1 MSDIIQEKLIEEQP
15 IPVSLEGTK
24 KIIFQMENCICQ
36 IYSKNGERGTGFF
49 CKIPFNNNLL
59 PVLITNNHVLNE
71 KDIENNNII
80 ELSINN
86 DKKEIKIDNLR
97 KKYTNSDKET
107 DITIIEIRQN
117 KDEIKNYLELDE
129 KDIYENEKNKE
140 LEYRKKSIYI
150 LHYPEG
156 ELKVSYGLINNITK
170 NKTINHYCNTKGGSS
185 GSPILSLKTLK
196 VIGIH
201 YASSNNFNFNYGML
215 IKNAIDLFNKHH
227 NKNKIKKQNKKN
239 SNEGNNNLDNVQFD
253 QKNYFIDKNKPI
265 KNPLDI
271 YKEPTL
277 IGLNNIGAACF
288 INSILQCLSQ
298 TKLLTNF
305 FLKDS
310 KYKIIMENNIAKQN
324 KNLLQLSPIYRE
336 LIKMLWNKNKKG
348 ISFSPNEFME
358 TVEKMNPLFKKGQ
371 TGDYKGFIIF
381 ILEQIHKELK
391 RPINSQNQSHLE
403 PLNHY
408 DRKKTFNYFMNAF
421 IKECSIIS
429 DIFFGFIEITSICLH
444 CNDLCISK
452 GLNCPIWY
460 NYEIFNCLIFPLEEV
475 KNFRNNYCINNNI
488 QINQNNSVT
497 LNECFFF
504 NQKTEK
510 FTGDNRNYCK
520 ICNQLFDSE
529 ETSRIYSSP
538 NVLILILDRGKDNK
552 NNIKLNFTETL
563 DLTQFVVF
571 KDHPQM
577 IYNLYG
583 VITSYGQSGPNAH
596 FISFCKSS
604 INNKWYKYN
613 DAIVNPVE
621 DVQKEIINFGI
632 PYILFYQK
640 SN

>member
-36 IYSKNGERGTGFF
+36 IYSKNGEKGTGFF
-49 CKIPFNNNLL
+49 CKIPFNNNFL

-80 ELSINN
+80 DLSINN
-86 DKKEIKIDNLR
+86 EKKEIKKIKIDNLR
-97 KKYTNSDKET
+97 KKYTNSEKKT
-107 DITIIEIRQN
+107 DITIIEIRPN
-117 KDEIKNYLELDE
+117 KDRIKNYLELDE
-129 KDIYENEKNKE
+129 KDLYENEKIKE

-156 ELKVSYGLINNITK
+156 ELKVSYGLINDIIN

-185 GSPILSLKTLK
+185 GSPILSLKTFK

-201 YASSNNFNFNYGML
+201 YGSTNNINMNCGVH
-215 IKNAIDLFNKHH
+215 IKKAIDLFNEH
-227 NKNKIKKQNKKN
+227 NYL
-239 SNEGNNNLDNVQFD
+239 LDNEQLN
-253 QKNYFIDKNKPI
+253 QNNYFNDKNKPSQNQNSKKKPSI
-265 KNPLDI
+265 ENPLDI

-277 IGLNNIGAACF
+277 IGLNNIGAATF

-310 KYKIIMENNIAKQN
+310 KYKIIIENNIAKQN
-324 KNLLQLSPIYRE
+324 KNLLQLSPIYRK
-336 LIKMLWNKNKKG
+336 LIKMLWDKNNKRS
-348 ISFSPNEFME
+348 SFSPNEFME

-371 TGDYKGFIIF
+371 AGDYKGFIIF
-381 ILEQIHKELK
+381 FLEQIHKELK
-391 RPINSQNQSHLE
+391 RPINSQNQLHLE

-408 DRKKTFNYFMNAF
+408 DRNNTFKYFMNAF

-429 DIFFGFIEITSICLH
+429 DVFFGFIEISNICLH
-444 CNDLCISK
+444 CKDLCISK
-452 GLNCPIWY
+452 GLNYPIWY

-475 KNFRNNYCINNNI
+475 KNFRNNFWANFNI

-529 ETSRIYSSP
+529 ETPRIYSSP
-538 NVLILILDRGKDNK
+538 NVLILILNRGKDNK
-552 NNIKLNFTETL
+552 YNIKLNFTETL

-583 VITSYGQSGPNAH
+583 VITHYDQSGPYSH
-596 FISFCKSS
+596 FICFCKSP

-613 DAIVNPVE
+613 NAIVNPVE

-640 SN
+640 LN